1 MNWLR
6 LKLSRRL
13 EAILMG
19 ILFAL
24 VPALV
29 VGLLVYLAS
38 SSWPVAGIVF
48 GGVFGLGLD
57 IAFGKGCR

>member
-1 MNWLR
+1 MNWFR

-13 EAILMG
+13 ESILMG

-29 VGLLVYLAS
+29 IGLLVYLAS
-38 SSWPVAGIVF
+38 SNWPLTGIVF
-48 GGVFGLGLD
+48 GGAFGLGLD
-57 IAFGKGCR
+57 ITFGKGCR

>member
-1 MNWLR
+1 MNWFR

-13 EAILMG
+13 EVILMG

-29 VGLLVYLAS
+29 VGVITYLV
-38 SSWPVAGIVF
+38 SSWQIALIVG

-57 IAFGKGCR
+57 INFGKGCR

>member
-1 MNWLR
+1 MNWFR
-6 LKLSRRL
+6 LKFSRRL
-13 EAILMG
+13 EVILMG

-29 VGLLVYLAS
+29 AGVLIYLVSNWQVALIVG
-38 SSWPVAGIVF
+38 

-57 IAFGKGCR
+57 INFGKGCR